1 MVRSTAV
8 VSVDGMKIP
17 MLLILA
23 SLSLTAADDLREAD
37 RQALREMLAKATE
50 ALNKRDLTALEGVFH
65 KPFVFVLSDQTMVTG
80 MESLKKAH
88 AEWFSGPNAPIISLT
103 FTPKVDVP
111 AIFLSDTVAVASGTC
126 VDTVVLRQGGEMQ
139 MSSRWTATLVKT
151 ADGWRVANLHA
162 GVSPFD
168 NPVVSRLTSALT
180 TTALWAALTALV
192 VGGIIGLLIGRRSRK
207 A

>member
-1 MVRSTAV
+1 MVRSTTAA
-8 VSVDGMKIP
+8 SVDGMKI
-17 MLLILA
+17 LILLVLA
-23 SLSLTAADDLREAD
+23 TLSLTAADDPREAD
-37 RQALREMLAKATE
+37 RQAFRVLLAKATE
-50 ALNKRDLTALEGVFH
+50 ALNQRDLTALEGVFH
-65 KPFVFVLSDQTMVTG
+65 QPFVFVLSDQTMVTG

-88 AEWFSGPNAPIISLT
+88 AEWFSGPDAPIISLT

-111 AIFLSDTVAVASGTC
+111 AVFLSDTVAVASGTC

-139 MSSRWTATLVKT
+139 MNSRWTATLVKT

-168 NPVVSRLTSALT
+168 NPVVIRLAGALI
-180 TTALWAALTALV
+180 TTALWAALIALV